1 MRDQLA
7 VLPRTDTGDRHHRTS
22 HGAGKQ
28 SAAACTFA
36 TSCHQ
41 LVPTKSPPSLA
52 KMPPSLPPS
61 SATPALRPRTARMHR
76 ITTVRDVLERILG
89 HLPLQAKSRLIAAF
103 PTTLPPLANLLDS
116 PFTFPPNRALIVEP
130 IARARNLPTV
140 LSLAFRAPGW
150 HTAELDLTGTLITRG
165 ITLAQ
170 IANAVP
176 MLRVLRCTLAKP
188 HLVALDVRE
197 IGECRALPPP
207 RPGEKVDEEFDTRVV
222 DVPRKEPM
230 WPGLRR
236 CTVEIGKGVA
246 PVHSSAVKSML
257 PGLVAAGPSRTVAR
271 EYPSD
276 KWLFFVEAWHDVMNP
291 GTEVMVAGGWE
302 TCLDARACGGAL
314 VHGADPRRG
323 ARCAACRELGYRAAG
338 WA

>member
-7 VLPRTDTGDRHHRTS
+7 VLPCDDPADRHRS
-22 HGAGKQ
+22 SCGAGKH
-28 SAAACTFA
+28 STATKLA

-41 LVPTKSPPSLA
+41 LIPAKMPPSLTA
-52 KMPPSLPPS
+52 KMPPSLPSPTG
-61 SATPALRPRTARMHR
+61 ATAAPPRPRPHR
-76 ITTVRDVLERILG
+76 ITTVRDLLERILG
-89 HLPLQAKSRLIAAF
+89 HLPLQAKSRFIAAF
-103 PTTLPPLANLLDS
+103 PATLPPLPSLLDS
-116 PFTFPPNRALIVEP
+116 PFTFPTGYPLVVEP
-130 IARARNLPTV
+130 VPRARDLPTI
-140 LSLAFRAPGW
+140 LSTAFRAPGW

-170 IANAVP
+170 IAAAVP
-176 MLRVLRCTLAKP
+176 RLQVLKCTLAKP

-207 RPGEKVDEEFDTRVV
+207 PPPPPPRAGEKVDADYDTSVLV
-222 DVPRKEPM
+222 DMPRRDPM

-236 CTVEIGKGVA
+236 CVVAIGKSGTA
-246 PVHSSAVKSML
+246 AWSGSMLL
-257 PGLVAAGPSRTVAR
+257 PGLAMAVERMR
-271 EYPSD
+271 EYPAD
-276 KWLFFVEAWHDVMNP
+276 KWRFFVDAWHDVMNP
-291 GTEVMVAGGWE
+291 ATEISTSEGWE

-323 ARCAACRELGYRAAG
+323 ARCAACCELGYRAAG